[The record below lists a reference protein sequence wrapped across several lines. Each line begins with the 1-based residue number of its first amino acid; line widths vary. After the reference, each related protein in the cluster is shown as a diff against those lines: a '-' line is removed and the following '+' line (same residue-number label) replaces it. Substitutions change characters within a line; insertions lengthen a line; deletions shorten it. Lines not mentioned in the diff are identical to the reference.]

1 MAGNRGNPSAG
12 DPASGR
18 DTGTEEEDDVNTRK
32 WLAAGCLA
40 LMAVMPA
47 AAQYPA
53 KPIKL
58 IVPWP
63 PGGVTDTLARFTAD
77 QLTRSIGQTVVVDN
91 KPGANG
97 IIGTQSAAALPADG
111 YGMLA
116 VTAETHAIN
125 PSVYKPLPYD
135 PIKDF
140 DTVAMVARV
149 SFVLATRADL
159 PPNNVKELIAY
170 SKANPGKLSAAS
182 YGVGSTSH
190 LGLATFESLT
200 GTTHIHAPFQGVAPA
215 VNALIGGQVD
225 LAFVNAYN
233 VEQHRKAGKVKILAV
248 AGPKRL
254 HTIPDV
260 PTMAEQGIEGL
271 HAGNWYGFVT
281 PKGVPV
287 DARQRL
293 AAELRTIAHSK
304 PFEEKVYAMGVEAEF
319 RDGPE
324 FAAFLADEGKRLGEV
339 VRDKGI
345 EIKR

>member
-1 MAGNRGNPSAG
+1 MKSARWIAAVALAVIG
-12 DPASGR
+12 CAPA
-18 DTGTEEEDDVNTRK
+18 
-32 WLAAGCLA
+32 L
-40 LMAVMPA
+40 
-47 AAQYPA
+47 AQYPS
-53 KPIKL
+53 KSVKM

-77 QLTRSIGQTVVVDN
+77 QLTRSLGQPVVVDN

-97 IIGTQSAAALPADG
+97 IIGTQTAGALPADG

-135 PIKDF
+135 PLKDF

-159 PPNNVKELIAY
+159 PPNSVQELVAY

-182 YGVGSTSH
+182 YGIGSTSH
-190 LGLATFESLT
+190 LGLATFEKLT
-200 GTTHIHAPFQGVAPA
+200 GTSHIHAPFQGVAPA

-225 LAFVNAYN
+225 LAFVNAFN
-233 VEQHRKAGKVKILAV
+233 VEQHRKAGKVKILGV
-248 AGPKRL
+248 AGPQRL

-260 PTMAEQGIEGL
+260 PTMAEQGIQGL

-281 PKGVPV
+281 PRGVPES
-287 DARQRL
+287 ARQKL
-293 AAELRTIAHSK
+293 AAELQKVAQSTA
-304 PFEEKVYAMGVEAEF
+304 FQEKVHSMGVQAEY
-319 RDGPE
+319 RNAAE
-324 FAAFLADEGKRLGEV
+324 FAAFLRDEGQRLGDV

-345 EIKR
+345 ELKR

>member
-1 MAGNRGNPSAG
+1 MKSAF
-12 DPASGR
+12 ASFAAA
-18 DTGTEEEDDVNTRK
+18 
-32 WLAAGCLA
+32 LASLLA
-40 LMAVMPA
+40 FAQPVL
-47 AAQYPA
+47 AQYPE

-58 IVPWP
+58 VVPWP

-77 QLTRSIGQTVVVDN
+77 QLTRSVGQPVIVEN
-91 KPGANG
+91 KGGANG
-97 IIGTQSAAALPADG
+97 IIGTQAAAALAPDG
-111 YGMLA
+111 YGLLA

-135 PIKDF
+135 PLKDF

-149 SFVLATRADL
+149 SFVLATRAEL
-159 PPNNVKELIAY
+159 PPNTVKELVAHA
-170 SKANPGKLSAAS
+170 KANPGKLSAAS

-190 LGLATFESLT
+190 LGLATFEKLT
-200 GTTHIHAPFQGVAPA
+200 GTSYIHAPFQGVAPA
-215 VNALIGGQVD
+215 VNALVGGQVD

-248 AGPKRL
+248 AGPQRL

-281 PKGVPV
+281 PRGVPES
-287 DARQRL
+287 ARQKL
-293 AAELRTIAHSK
+293 AAELNRIGQSK
-304 PFEEKVYAMGVEAEF
+304 AFQDKTHAMGVQVEF
-319 RDGPE
+319 RDAAQ
-324 FAAFLADEGKRLGEV
+324 FAAFLREEGQRLGEV

-345 EIKR
+345 ELRR

>member
-1 MAGNRGNPSAG
+1 M
-12 DPASGR
+12 
-18 DTGTEEEDDVNTRK
+18 NTRK

-40 LMAVMPA
+40 LAAALPA
-47 AAQYPA
+47 AAQYPSKA
-53 KPIKL
+53 VKM

-77 QLTRSIGQTVVVDN
+77 QMTKAVGQPVVIEN
-91 KPGANG
+91 KAGANG

-111 YGMLA
+111 YGILA

-135 PIKDF
+135 PLKDF
-140 DTVAMVARV
+140 DTIAQVARV
-149 SFVLATRADL
+149 SFVLATRGDL
-159 PPNNVKELIAY
+159 PPNNMKELVAY
-170 SKANPGKLSAAS
+170 AKANPGKLSAAS

-190 LGLATFESLT
+190 LGLATFEKLS
-200 GTTHIHAPFQGVAPA
+200 GTSYVHVPFTGVAPA

-225 LAFVNAYN
+225 IAVVNAYN
-233 VEQHRKAGKVKILAV
+233 VEQHRKAGKVKILGV
-248 AGPKRL
+248 AGPQRL
-254 HTIPDV
+254 HTIADV

-287 DARQRL
+287 EARQKL
-293 AAELRTIAHSK
+293 AAELRKIAQSK
-304 PFEEKVYAMGVEAEF
+304 AFEEKVYAMGVQAEF

-324 FAAFLADEGKRLGEV
+324 FATFLAEEGKRLGEV

-345 EIKR
+345 ELKR